1 MCKIITKGLVGLAP
15 RRKRAGY
22 TQKDF
27 AEAMG
32 VTQSVVARYET
43 GEAWPSAANLPMMA
57 DLLGCSIDD
66 LYERPEDA
74 GDRSL
79 DSGCA
84 VARDDKI
91 VNQAGA

>member
-1 MCKIITKGLVGLAP
+1 MCKIISKGLVGLAP

-57 DLLGCSIDD
+57 DLLGCSIDE
-66 LYERPEDA
+66 LYEPMVSDTEE
-74 GDRSL
+74 
-79 DSGCA
+79 
-84 VARDDKI
+84 
-91 VNQAGA
+91 

>member
-57 DLLGCSIDD
+57 VFTRLQH
-66 LYERPEDA
+66 R
-74 GDRSL
+74 RSL
-79 DSGCA
+79 
-84 VARDDKI
+84 RE
-91 VNQAGA
+91 AGGD

>member
-57 DLLGCSIDD
+57 DLLGCSIDE
-66 LYERPEDA
+66 LYERPEDEGEA
-74 GDRSL
+74 R
-79 DSGCA
+79 A
-84 VARDDKI
+84 TARVAPTDPIIPGRE
-91 VNQAGA
+91 A